1 MVTSQQSRAEGQAQ
15 HANHAGHRPFT
26 GNANIRPG
34 LRMDSLCTETGSQHA
49 SSTSTPAKQTA
60 SMQSAFTMGSGA
72 PPLSPS
78 KKRTHKDL
86 KIKQAPA
93 SSPSSQPIKANPFA
107 PYGVSSTSSQAS
119 KHPAQR
125 SPAKAPPGVS
135 PTRRIKVTLKG
146 LNGAQS
152 MHIDSGWPLAGI
164 SGAVSQAPGLDHD
177 LHSFG
182 QHATAQP
189 INAPSIAAAATTGTG
204 FTHSAVPTSHVP
216 PPHHNC
222 PPNSQGTF
230 PAQSAAP
237 CAPSHPTAAN
247 PPSPS
252 RGAGPSAS
260 TSAPTASPPAAATP
274 PSFRF
279 SASYYTTADASS
291 SQAPFQG
298 FSAAGPAQDAPEPA
312 VSFAGFQ
319 PGIQSTHP
327 TYDNN
332 SNAHQ
337 FLGLRITTN
346 ADVVGLCA
354 GRMKTFFRTKSC
366 QSTWD
371 GTEARV
377 RTCTTCQ
384 A

>member
-34 LRMDSLCTETGSQHA
+34 LRMDSLSTDAGSQHA
-49 SSTSTPAKQTA
+49 SSTSAPAKQAA

-86 KIKQAPA
+86 KMKQTPA
-93 SSPSSQPIKANPFA
+93 SSPSSQPVKANPFA
-107 PYGVSSTSSQAS
+107 PYGVSSSSSQAS

-125 SPAKAPPGVS
+125 SPAKVPPGVS

-152 MHIDSGWPLAGI
+152 MHIDSGLPPAGT
-164 SGAVSQAPGLDHD
+164 SSLFGAASQTPGPDNDFHPF
-177 LHSFG
+177 S

-189 INAPSIAAAATTGTG
+189 SNAPSNAAAATTGTG
-204 FTHSAVPTSHVP
+204 FTQSAVPTSHVP
-216 PPHHNC
+216 PPHHNR
-222 PPNSQGTF
+222 PPTCQGTF
-230 PAQSAAP
+230 PAQAAAP
-237 CAPSHPTAAN
+237 GAPSHPTAASAN
-247 PPSPS
+247 PPSPG
-252 RGAGPSAS
+252 RGAGPRAS
-260 TSAPTASPPAAATP
+260 TSAPTASPAAAATP

-279 SASYYTTADASS
+279 SASYHTTADASS

-298 FSAAGPAQDAPEPA
+298 FAAAGPAQEAPEPA

-327 TYDNN
+327 NFDIN
-332 SNAHQ
+332 SNIH
-337 FLGLRITTN
+337 
-346 ADVVGLCA
+346 
-354 GRMKTFFRTKSC
+354 
-366 QSTWD
+366 
-371 GTEARV
+371 
-377 RTCTTCQ
+377 
-384 A
+384 